1 MFKNS
6 FHLFFFVGNGYNTL
20 KTTGLIAL
28 IYIKSNNIQQMTK
41 GILIAGTHSGVGKT
55 TVSMGIMAA
64 LKHRQFKVQPY
75 KVGPDYIDPSHHTAI
90 CGRPSRNLDTY
101 MMDTDGVKQTVARTV
116 ADADIVVVE
125 GVMGLF
131 DGIDS
136 TEIASSAHVAKI
148 LDLPVILVINVHGMS
163 RSAAALLKG
172 YSEFD
177 PEVRIAGVIL
187 NQVGSPRHA
196 ELVKNSLLGNIPI
209 VGTIPRRKDIEV
221 PSRHLGLY
229 MAHEKD
235 YNTEELAA
243 FIEEN
248 VDLDAVLELAEPCSV
263 PEITDIQKPDADLRI
278 GIAQDPAFCFYYQDM
293 FDAFRD
299 CGAEIVFFSPMAG
312 EVPEVDGIYLGG
324 GYPEL
329 YAETLE
335 NSETTRKLKGIAADG
350 LPIYAECGGLL
361 YLCGTYEVDDRTY
374 KLADVVPANT
384 RMTNRLKALGYTE
397 ARPLDKNFSS
407 HNIRGHEFHYSLTE
421 CDRDARFAYEM
432 LRGKGIQDGFDGLVE
447 HNTLAGYMHSHP
459 ASFPVEKFVQKCRE
473 YRRR

>member
-1 MFKNS
+1 
-6 FHLFFFVGNGYNTL
+6 
-20 KTTGLIAL
+20 
-28 IYIKSNNIQQMTK
+28 
-41 GILIAGTHSGVGKT
+41 
-55 TVSMGIMAA
+55 
-64 LKHRQFKVQPY
+64 
-75 KVGPDYIDPSHHTAI
+75 
-90 CGRPSRNLDTY
+90 
-101 MMDTDGVKQTVARTV
+101 
-116 ADADIVVVE
+116 
-125 GVMGLF
+125 
-131 DGIDS
+131 
-136 TEIASSAHVAKI
+136 
-148 LDLPVILVINVHGMS
+148 MS

-177 PEVRIAGVIL
+177 PEVRVAGVIL

-196 ELVKNSLLGNIPI
+196 ELVKNALPGNIPVI
-209 VGTIPRRKDIEV
+209 GTIPRRKEIEV

-235 YNTEELAA
+235 YNTAEMAA

-263 PEITDIQKPDADLRI
+263 PEAEVIQKPGTDLRI
-278 GIAQDPAFCFYYQDM
+278 GVAWDPAFCFYYRDM
-293 FDAFRD
+293 FDAFED
-299 CGAEIVFFSPMAG
+299 NGAEVIFFSPMAG
-312 EVPEVDGIYLGG
+312 DVPDVDGVYLGG

-335 NSETTRKLKGIAADG
+335 NSETTRKLKGLAADG

-374 KLADVVPANT
+374 KLADIVPANT

-407 HNIRGHEFHYSLTE
+407 RNIRGHEFHYSLTE

-432 LRGKGIQDGFDGLVE
+432 IRGKGIQDGFDGLVE

-473 YRRR
+473 YKRR